1 MCLFIELSILRGL
14 SRRYCCVQIIN
25 SENKKEKNLIR
36 GESWSAPAHADG
48 ILLERLSI
56 SLLTFLAT
64 GHPRSNIFH

>member
-1 MCLFIELSILRGL
+1 MCLFIELSVLRGL
-14 SRRYCCVQIIN
+14 SRKYFCVQMVN
-25 SENKKEKNLIR
+25 SENKKEENLIR
-36 GESWSAPAHADG
+36 GNSWSVPATEG